1 MNATSTVCK
10 PDGERVT
17 IGIPEHNVH
26 AYIVDSKLRPVPVGV
41 PGELLLR

>member
-1 MNATSTVCK
+1 MNATSAVCN
-10 PDGERVT
+10 PDDDKVT